1 MKWRFK
7 IGTLL
12 EDQGRICI
20 VSALLPM
27 GCETMKLN
35 TKMNWRDNYKLIYTN
50 QTTYIIGAAA
60 LHRLVDQG
68 RINLIKIA

>member
-7 IGTLL
+7 VGTLL
-12 EDQGRICI
+12 EDQGGICI

-27 GCETMKLN
+27 GCETLSHC
-35 TKMNWRDNYKLIYTN
+35 TKMNWRDNYELIYTN
-50 QTTYIIGAAA
+50 QTTYIIGAVA

-68 RINLIKIA
+68 RVNLIKVA